1 MEPTPEEEEKRE
13 QLRAQARAVFPP
25 NPPHSQDLTA
35 FHAARQKRREALR
48 QQRQRQPAT
57 DYRLVEF
64 RNLFGDCT
72 ALLLPFV
79 RVIDYTLGPLMYVQ
93 WFMIRARQP
102 TDPLLNVVE
111 VVYRRIEEGAAD
123 ESVLA
128 QEAEKAG
135 AKTVEEKRAWVV
147 KAVKESRFMQC
158 HLASFVFYYEC
169 ALRYMAK
176 KVTSELN
183 FSC

>member
-79 RVIDYTLGPLMYVQ
+79 RVIDYTLGPLMFVQ
-93 WFMIRARQP
+93 WFMIRSQFF
-102 TDPLLNVVE
+102 L
-111 VVYRRIEEGAAD
+111 I
-123 ESVLA
+123 
-128 QEAEKAG
+128 K
-135 AKTVEEKRAWVV
+135 
-147 KAVKESRFMQC
+147 F
-158 HLASFVFYYEC
+158 
-169 ALRYMAK
+169 
-176 KVTSELN
+176 
-183 FSC
+183 